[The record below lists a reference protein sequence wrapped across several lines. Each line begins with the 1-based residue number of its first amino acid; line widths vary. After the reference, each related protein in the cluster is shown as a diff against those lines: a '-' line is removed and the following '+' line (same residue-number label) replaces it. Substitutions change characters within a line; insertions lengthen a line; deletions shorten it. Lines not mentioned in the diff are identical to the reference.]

1 MVIRMEAFLTHQE
14 IDKVAS
20 ECRKSI
26 RKFALGSGSASAA
39 PLPGADLAADALM
52 AAAML
57 EEILKRFQL
66 RQTDIGMLEIEAKA
80 VLLRTVKNH
89 GCRLVGKTITR
100 GLLIRIAA
108 GSAWSAALRRFGKYA
123 PLIGQAIS
131 AGIGYA
137 AMSALGNMAINEC
150 VKVRKSIALEWASRR
165 IE

>member
-26 RKFALGSGSASAA
+26 RKFALGSGIASAA
-39 PLPGADLAADALM
+39 PLPGADLAAGRG
-52 AAAML
+52 AAML